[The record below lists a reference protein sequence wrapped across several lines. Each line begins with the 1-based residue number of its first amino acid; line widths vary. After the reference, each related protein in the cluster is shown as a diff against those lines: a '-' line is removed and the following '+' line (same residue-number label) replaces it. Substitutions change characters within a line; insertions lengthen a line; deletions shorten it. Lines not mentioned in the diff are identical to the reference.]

1 MSKITR
7 VTLDD
12 DIFSK
17 LNIQEKNNEDFFTQ
31 PLPKFFEDEVKNE
44 EFVTTLKEE
53 IKSLEKQ
60 IESLQIDNA
69 CVKNENLE
77 LQKKIDDLA
86 DMFPSAV
93 TMLGKTPE
101 LKQIKRNRWIFSE
114 REF

>member
-7 VTLDD
+7 ITLDD

-17 LNIQEKNNEDFFTQ
+17 LNIQEKNNEDIFTQ
-31 PLPKFFEDEVKNE
+31 SLPQFFENE
-44 EFVTTLKEE
+44 EKDGEIVTTLKQE

-60 IESLQIDNA
+60 IESLKIDNA
-69 CVKNENLE
+69 CVKNENME
-77 LQKKIDDLA
+77 LKRKIDDVA
-86 DMFPSAV
+86 EMFPSTV

-101 LKQIKRNRWIFSE
+101 TKQIKRNRWIFSE